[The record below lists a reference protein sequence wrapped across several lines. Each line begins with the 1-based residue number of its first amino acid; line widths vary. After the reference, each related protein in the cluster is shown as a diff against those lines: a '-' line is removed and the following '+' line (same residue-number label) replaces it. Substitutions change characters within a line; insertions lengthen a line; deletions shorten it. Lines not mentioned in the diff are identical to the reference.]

1 MRPPPPAYETAW
13 ERGLRQA
20 KEMRRRSHKRREMD
34 VEYEEKKSSLS
45 LTQVSV
51 ETLLSSQNLKKN
63 QMII

>member
-34 VEYEEKKSSLS
+34 VEYEEKKSNLS
-45 LTQVSV
+45 LTQVISK
-51 ETLLSSQNLKKN
+51 NCFKKGGGG
-63 QMII
+63 